1 MDILSRYTYHCSVRT
16 LAGANGIE
24 DNHSGYWRDVYLD
37 HGDDRVD
44 FNCGGTVRYHRRSC
58 LGRRLLGR
66 QRAAYH
72 DGIED
77 KRALVSISVAQN
89 RLDVWT
95 GLCRTDSQE
104 AAGKG
109 GY

>member
-44 FNCGGTVRYHRRSC
+44 FNCGGTS
-58 LGRRLLGR
+58 
-66 QRAAYH
+66 
-72 DGIED
+72 E
-77 KRALVSISVAQN
+77 ISSAVLPGASAIGATAQS
-89 RLDVWT
+89 LP
-95 GLCRTDSQE
+95 
-104 AAGKG
+104 
-109 GY
+109 